1 MSVRVADYRGGGGE
15 HADHMLALEA
25 SAHHVTQNTLVKVNN
40 TTMPGLK
47 RKSVYNLPLGSAPK
61 YLGTSY
67 HKELNES

>member
-1 MSVRVADYRGGGGE
+1 MWVPHCRGRGGE

-25 SAHHVTQNTLVKVNN
+25 SAHHVTQTSLVKVNN

-47 RKSVYNLPLGSAPK
+47 RKSVYNLPLGSTPK